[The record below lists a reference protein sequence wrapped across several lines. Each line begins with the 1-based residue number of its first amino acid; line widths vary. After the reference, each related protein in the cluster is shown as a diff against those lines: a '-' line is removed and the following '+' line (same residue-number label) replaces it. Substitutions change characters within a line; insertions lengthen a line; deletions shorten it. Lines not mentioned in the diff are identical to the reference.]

1 MRIASL
7 SVAIVLTTLVVAPR
21 VAFAQGAASIQ
32 GFGGVSLNP
41 LQSSAPSLGGMV
53 TFNIAP
59 GIQILGEAGRLA
71 NVMPPLANAVF
82 SLARTD
88 VRASAFYGEAGVRLL
103 VAPGRALTPYVD
115 ATAGM
120 ARLNVVSPRL
130 GALGNVA
137 TTLALGAVGRSAPML
152 GAGGGVLARTGPLVF
167 DIGYRYKQLFPD
179 NVLGAVLGLGQPLR
193 THQVRAGIGVR
204 F

>member
-7 SVAIVLTTLVVAPR
+7 SIAVVCATLAVAPG
-21 VAFAQGAASIQ
+21 AALAQSAASIQ

-41 LQSSAPSLGGMV
+41 LQSSSPSLGGMV

-103 VAPGRALTPYVD
+103 VAPGRAVTPYVD

-120 ARLNVVSPRL
+120 ARLNVGSARL
-130 GALGNVA
+130 GAIGNVA
-137 TTLALGAVGRSAPML
+137 TTLALGAIGRSAPML
-152 GAGGGVLARTGPLVF
+152 GAGGGVLARGGPVVF
-167 DIGYRYKQLFPD
+167 DVGYRYKQLFPED
-179 NVLGAVLGLGQPLR
+179 VLDAVLGLGQPLR
-193 THQVRAGIGVR
+193 AHQVRAGIGVR